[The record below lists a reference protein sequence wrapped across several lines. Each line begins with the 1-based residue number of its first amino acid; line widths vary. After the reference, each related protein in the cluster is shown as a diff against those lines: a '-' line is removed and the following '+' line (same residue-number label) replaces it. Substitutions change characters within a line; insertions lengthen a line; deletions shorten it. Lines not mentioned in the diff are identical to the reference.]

1 MDLKTSVEKAISENI
16 FNQVKNRI
24 KGKTCILYG
33 EPFVGKSIFSL
44 NLSKYFK
51 NSTLLLI
58 DRNYI
63 DEYFSINPSI
73 KVLKVNSPKQLE
85 YYISKEIEQK
95 EDQIVIVDSI
105 TSLAP
110 FFIKETY
117 ATPREMKSFSDFV
130 DKVVRNLSYL
140 KPTTSLIVTH
150 EKIKSFESKEIV
162 PRINM
167 IALRHCDVVLR
178 MWIED
183 SERKVAVVRE
193 RKMPENFDFS
203 FFG

>member
-1 MDLKTSVEKAISENI
+1 MDLKTSVEKAISENV

-63 DEYFSINPSI
+63 EEYFSINPNI

-130 DKVVRNLSYL
+130 DKVVRSLSNL

-193 RKMPENFDFS
+193 RKMPESFDFS